1 MRMCLLLTDTPTTVE
16 QPLGI
21 PSLWVTG
28 AMSGLACSGCQ
39 DVLVCS
45 WSHGWRSKLRSR
57 LSHTDKLVS
66 VGMTSQSPS
75 ISDSSSSVQSVEGPS
90 GAAKA
95 MSLRPQVVGHTSG
108 SAGVEVVSLS
118 SGGATPTDSKILKAL
133 MIMQSC
139 YNSDSTMMVRQLAE
153 VRECFCILTEYE
165 LHVPLPE

>member
-1 MRMCLLLTDTPTTVE
+1 MRMCLLLTDTPITVE
-16 QPLGI
+16 QSLGI
-21 PSLWVTG
+21 PSLWRPVDIGLPSSVLGVRIGG
-28 AMSGLACSGCQ
+28 ADDCGYGVQ
-39 DVLVCS
+39 
-45 WSHGWRSKLRSR
+45 GNWR
-57 LSHTDKLVS
+57 D

-133 MIMQSC
+133 VIMQSC